1 MKKFLKVLFVIFI
14 IFAALITAALASISL
29 WFPFEKVRAYA
40 VQEASEMTGREITI
54 NEIGFNLLKGFEIK
68 GFEMKESPKL
78 GKKTF
83 IKDDYITLN
92 YNLLAL
98 IKKDI
103 VINSFELQKPYIQII
118 KDKEGN
124 FNFSD
129 IIDTMNKR
137 KAEKAAK
144 SKKQPGSKNAK
155 EKKKADVSKFID
167 NVIVTSVKIYGA
179 NFIYRDYSKPKP
191 VDLKV
196 ENFNFILDD
205 LVLSAVKPV
214 RLSSDSK
221 IFFNGYNIPFV
232 LQAEAKTDLSKM
244 QLSIDI
250 KRMGIGGIESTG
262 TVEINGANDIKGRI
276 NSVSNTKKMIE
287 VLPPDIA
294 SKIKDVNASIDIDN
308 DVAFNLASK
317 KFTFNNTLKMSGGTF
332 IYKDKKFVE
341 QLGGIVKVNST
352 YNASGKLEMLLAG
365 SKVNIDFTGEDVN
378 RPLSSVVNVNI
389 NSPKFAVEYLLALF
403 PQKEK
408 NKDKPKLTAEERTE
422 KKAASASKTTAALRS
437 VKGKKL
443 PGFYMN
449 ISAGSIAY
457 KNIQTGKAS
466 LSVRLVDNK
475 VYSETAVN
483 FYSGTISNN
492 LSADINKE
500 SYSNETFVKN
510 VEVNKFI
517 DDAIAV
523 MPPKKNKDGQEVKGI
538 LNEMQGKVYGMLFM
552 DSSFSGATFA
562 DMPHTIKGSGKFDV
576 KNGRLTA
583 LNTGKDL
590 AKKIGAEFL
599 GRDIPFD
606 IMKADFTMA
615 GGKIDLK
622 NLSIMHGP
630 NGEKGDIKIR
640 GSGYATVDDA
650 LDFKLITD
658 INPREAKN
666 IERFI
671 AGSLGIK
678 DFGYAYN
685 TDGWMPLD
693 FRIYNTIY
701 DKKYDF
707 AQDRMLQN
715 VSRNL
720 TNKAAEEGS
729 KYLQKQGEELLKN
742 LFKK

>member
-1 MKKFLKVLFVIFI
+1 MKKFLKVLLVIFI
-14 IFAALITAALASISL
+14 VIAALIIAAFASISL
-29 WFPFEKVRAYA
+29 WFPFEKVKAYA
-40 VQEASEMTGREITI
+40 VKEASEITGRDITI

-68 GFEMKESPKL
+68 GFEMKESAKL

-103 VINSFELQKPYIQII
+103 VINSFVLHKPYIQII
-118 KDKEGN
+118 KDIDGN

-129 IIDTMNKR
+129 IIVTMNKR

-144 SKKQPGSKNAK
+144 AKKPAEQKETK
-155 EKKKADVSKFID
+155 EKKKTDFSKYID
-167 NVIVTSVKIYGA
+167 NVIVTSVKINGA
-179 NFIYRDYSKPKP
+179 NFIYRDNSKPKP
-191 VDLKV
+191 VDLKI
-196 ENFNFILDD
+196 ENFNFVLDD

-214 RLSSDSK
+214 RLSSDSR
-221 IFFNGYNIPFV
+221 IFFNGYNIPFI
-232 LQAEAKTDLSKM
+232 LQAEAKTELSKM
-244 QLSIDI
+244 QLGINI
-250 KRMGIGGIESTG
+250 KRLGIGGIESTG
-262 TVEINGANDIKGRI
+262 SVEINGINDIKGKI
-276 NSVSNTKKMIE
+276 NSVSNTKKMLE
-287 VLPPDIA
+287 VLPPDLA
-294 SKIKDVNASIDIDN
+294 AKIKDVNASIDINN
-308 DVAFNLASK
+308 DIAFALASK
-317 KFTFNNTLKMSGGTF
+317 KFTFNNTLKLSSGTF
-332 IYKDKKFVE
+332 IYKEKKFVE
-341 QLGGIVKVNST
+341 QLGGTVKVNSS
-352 YNASGKLEMLLAG
+352 YDAAGKIEMLLAG
-365 SKVNIDFTGEDVN
+365 SKVNVDFTGEDVN
-378 RPLSSVVNVNI
+378 KPLESVVNVNI
-389 NSPKFAVEYLLALF
+389 SSPKFAVEYLLALF
-403 PQKEK
+403 PQKQK
-408 NKDKPKLTAEERTE
+408 PKDKPKLTAEERSE
-422 KKAASASKTTAALRS
+422 KKAASSAKTTKTLRS

-449 ISAGSIAY
+449 ISAGSVVY
-457 KNIQTGKAS
+457 KNIETGRAS
-466 LSVRLVDNK
+466 ISVRLVDNK
-475 VYSETAVN
+475 LYSETAVN
-483 FYSGTISNN
+483 FYSGTIRNN
-492 LSADINKE
+492 LSADINRE
-500 SYSNETFVKN
+500 TYSNETFIKN
-510 VEVNKFI
+510 VEANKLI
-517 DDAIAV
+517 EDAIAV
-523 MPPKKNKDGQEVKGI
+523 MPKKKDKDGKEVKGI
-538 LNEMQGKVYGMLFM
+538 INEMQGKVYGMLYM
-552 DSSFSGATFA
+552 DSAFNGATFA
-562 DMPHTIKGSGKFDV
+562 DIPHTIKGSGKFDV
-576 KNGRLTA
+576 KNGKLTA

-606 IMKADFTMA
+606 TMKADFTMA
-615 GGKIDLK
+615 GGRIDVK

-671 AGSLGIK
+671 AGSLGIR

-693 FRIYNTIY
+693 FRVYNTIY

-707 AQDRMLQN
+707 SQERMLQN

-720 TNKAAEEGS
+720 TKKAAEEGG

-742 LFKK
+742 LLKK